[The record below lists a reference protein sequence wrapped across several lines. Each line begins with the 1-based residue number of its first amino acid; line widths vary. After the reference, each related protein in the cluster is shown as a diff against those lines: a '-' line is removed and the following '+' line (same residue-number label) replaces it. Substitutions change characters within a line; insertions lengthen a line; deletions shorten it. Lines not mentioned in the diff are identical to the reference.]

1 MQEIN
6 AKYNL
11 KSLLENYRVVIP
23 LIQRDYAQ
31 GRKDKRTT
39 EVLKKLLQDINTAL
53 LDTNVG
59 PLDLNFIYGKST
71 HGKFIPLDGQ
81 QRLTTLFLVYLFA
94 YRDNDECDFLGNFS
108 YKTRNSSTK
117 FFESLVENRRII
129 FTKTKSPSEIIKDEP
144 WFADSWQL
152 DPTVQGALKTLD
164 DISDSFD
171 YEFDYVSVLS
181 DANNQKLVFNF
192 LDIDKLGSED
202 ELYIKLN
209 SRGRPLTDFEN
220 FKARFIDRIK
230 KIDGRLEREFT
241 QNIDT
246 KWTDVIWNIDKN
258 AFDTNFLNLFEI
270 GLINNL
276 DSLDYSK
283 RDNWTL
289 EIDFETVEISH
300 VKIIIS
306 VLDFLSENKM
316 PEVSSILERSIVNK
330 TLKDRIYFHV
340 ISTFLEH
347 HGDTLDT
354 SYKNWYRIFKNLIDN
369 SVIESQDPYE
379 RAIKGINEQIE
390 HTSDLLEY
398 LAEGN
403 RINGFSID
411 QVDEEIEKAK
421 LITADDSY
429 REIIEVAEKHRYF
442 DGQIRSCFY
451 FEANDL
457 PSRKIDVISFY
468 WNKISKM
475 FSETK
480 PEEGLLMRVALLA
493 LGDYTMTTANNYKT
507 LYRDNSNESSGF
519 APSLK
524 SLFSSRNEY
533 VKRLLDE
540 VDITKPL
547 DGEYRRIIQDNISHL
562 TPQEWRYAF
571 ISYYETMFSKMD
583 SSQYRM
589 KSPFWLNRSEE
600 MLLIP
605 NKSSSARNYDIHL
618 IALEEKLKELGIQ
631 SCYER
636 EKGIESTNR
645 ILYVNE
651 VYEVRFRGNHFSL
664 NLIGGEEA
672 EEEHFD
678 PRLSFLDIAE
688 LLKNKIHY

>member
-6 AKYNL
+6 KKYNL
-11 KSLLENYRVVIP
+11 KSLLNEYKVVIP

-39 EVLKKLLQDINTAL
+39 EVRKKLLQDINTAL
-53 LDTNVG
+53 IDTNVR
-59 PLDLNFIYGKST
+59 PLDLNFIYGKSSN
-71 HGKFIPLDGQ
+71 GKFIPLDGQ

-108 YKTRNSSTK
+108 YETRNSSTQ
-117 FFESLVENRRII
+117 FFKSLFENRKI
-129 FTKTKSPSEIIKDEP
+129 FFTETKSPSEIITDEP

-181 DANNQKLVFNF
+181 DSNNQKLVFNF

-230 KIDGRLEREFT
+230 KLDGHLEREFS

-270 GLINNL
+270 ALINNL

-398 LAEGN
+398 LAEEN
-403 RINGFSID
+403 RINGFSIE

-421 LITADDSY
+421 LITSDDSY
-429 REIIEVAEKHRYF
+429 REVIEGAEKHRYF

-457 PSRKIDVISFY
+457 PSKKIDIISSY
-468 WNKISKM
+468 WNKISEM
-475 FSETK
+475 FTETK
-480 PEEGLLMRVALLA
+480 PKEGLLMRTALLS
-493 LGDYTMTTANNYKT
+493 LGDYTVYIGNYKT
-507 LYRDNSNESSGF
+507 LCLDNPNETG
-519 APSLK
+519 SLK
-524 SLFSSRNEY
+524 SLFSSQNEY
-533 VKRLLDE
+533 VKKLLDKI
-540 VDITKPL
+540 DITKPL
-547 DGEYRRIIQDNISHL
+547 DDEYRRIIQENLKNIDKKS
-562 TPQEWRYAF
+562 WRYAF
-571 ISYYETMFSKMD
+571 ITYYETMFNKMFP
-583 SSQYRM
+583 SEF
-589 KSPFWLNRSEE
+589 KLIAPKIKEEE

-605 NKSSSARNYDIHL
+605 NKASSGKNVDIHL
-618 IALEEKLKELGIQ
+618 LALKEKLRELGISSDYYSDQ
-631 SCYER
+631 
-636 EKGIESTNR
+636 GVDGVR
-645 ILYVNE
+645 ILDVN
-651 VYEVRFRGNHFSL
+651 
-664 NLIGGEEA
+664 GGDFIIE
-672 EEEHFD
+672 FD
-678 PRLSFLDIAE
+678 GCYDMINQSSGTYYFKKSDESNYYPYSGYFVEFAQY
-688 LLKNKIHY
+688 LKNEIDK

>member
-6 AKYNL
+6 EKYNL
-11 KSLLENYRVVIP
+11 KSLLNEYKVVIP

-39 EVLKKLLQDINTAL
+39 EVRKKLLQDINAAL

-59 PLDLNFIYGKST
+59 PLDLNFIYGKSIN
-71 HGKFIPLDGQ
+71 GKFIPLDGQ

-94 YRDNDECDFLGNFS
+94 YRDHDECNFLSNFS
-108 YKTRNSSTK
+108 YETRNSSK
-117 FFESLVENRRII
+117 QFFKSLFENRKSF
-129 FTKTKSPSEIIKDEP
+129 FTETKGPSEIITDQP

-181 DANNQKLVFNF
+181 DSSNQKLVFNF

-230 KIDGRLEREFT
+230 KLDSHLEREFT
-241 QNIDT
+241 QKIDT

-270 GLINNL
+270 ALINNL

-300 VKIIIS
+300 IKIIVS
-306 VLDFLSENKM
+306 VLDFLTQNKVS
-316 PEVSSILERSIVNK
+316 EVSSILERSIVNK
-330 TLKDRIYFHV
+330 NLKDRVYFHV

-347 HGDTLDT
+347 HGDTIDT
-354 SYKNWYRIFKNLIDN
+354 SYKNWYRIFRNLINN
-369 SVIESQDPYE
+369 SVIDSQESYE

-390 HTSDLLEY
+390 YTSDLLEY

-451 FEANDL
+451 FDANDL
-457 PSRKIDVISFY
+457 PSRKIDIISIY
-468 WNKISKM
+468 WNKIAKM
-475 FSETK
+475 FTETK
-480 PEEGLLMRVALLA
+480 PEEGLLMRAALLA

-507 LYRDNSNESSGF
+507 LYRDNSNESSGS

-571 ISYYETMFSKMD
+571 IAYYETMFSKMAP
-583 SSQYRM
+583 SQYRM

-618 IALEEKLKELGIQ
+618 IALEEKLKELGIK
-631 SCYER
+631 SDYR
-636 EKGIESTNR
+636 SEKSIGTTDR

-678 PRLSFLDIAE
+678 STLSFLDIAE
-688 LLKNKIHY
+688 YLNNKLH

>member
-6 AKYNL
+6 EKYNL
-11 KSLLENYRVVIP
+11 KSLLNEYKVVIP

-39 EVLKKLLQDINTAL
+39 EVRKKLLQDINTAL
-53 LDTNVG
+53 IDTNVR
-59 PLDLNFIYGKST
+59 PLDLNFIYGKSSN
-71 HGKFIPLDGQ
+71 GKFIPLDGQ

-108 YKTRNSSTK
+108 YETRNSSTQ
-117 FFESLVENRRII
+117 FFKSLFENRKTI
-129 FTKTKSPSEIIKDEP
+129 FTETKTPSEIITDEP

-171 YEFDYVSVLS
+171 YGLDYVSVLS
-181 DANNQKLVFNF
+181 DSSNQKLVFNF

-230 KIDGRLEREFT
+230 KLDSHLEREFS

-270 GLINNL
+270 ALINNL

-289 EIDFETVEISH
+289 EIDFETIEISH
-300 VKIIIS
+300 IKIIVS
-306 VLDFLSENKM
+306 VLDFLSENKV

-340 ISTFLEH
+340 ISTFLEY

-354 SYKNWYRIFKNLIDN
+354 SYKNWYRIFKNLINN

-398 LAEGN
+398 LAEEN
-403 RINGFSID
+403 RINGFSIE

-421 LITADDSY
+421 LITSDDSY
-429 REIIEVAEKHRYF
+429 REVIEGAEKHRYF

-457 PSRKIDVISFY
+457 PSKKIDIISSY
-468 WNKISKM
+468 WNKISEM
-475 FSETK
+475 FTETK
-480 PEEGLLMRVALLA
+480 PKEGLLMRTALLS
-493 LGDYTMTTANNYKT
+493 LGDYTVYIGKYKT
-507 LYRDNSNESSGF
+507 LCLDNPNETG
-519 APSLK
+519 SLK
-524 SLFSSRNEY
+524 SLFSSQNEY
-533 VKRLLDE
+533 VKKLLDKI
-540 VDITKPL
+540 DITKPL
-547 DGEYRRIIQDNISHL
+547 DDEYRRIIQENLKNTDKKS
-562 TPQEWRYAF
+562 WRYAF
-571 ISYYETMFSKMD
+571 ITYYETMFNKM
-583 SSQYRM
+583 SPSQF
-589 KSPFWLNRSEE
+589 KLIAPKIKEEE

-605 NKSSSARNYDIHL
+605 NKASSGKNVDIHL
-618 IALEEKLKELGIQ
+618 LALKEKLRELGILSDYYSNQ
-631 SCYER
+631 
-636 EKGIESTNR
+636 GVDGVR
-645 ILYVNE
+645 ILDVN
-651 VYEVRFRGNHFSL
+651 RGDF
-664 NLIGGEEA
+664 IIE
-672 EEEHFD
+672 FD
-678 PRLSFLDIAE
+678 GFYDVINQSSGKYYFKKSDESNYHTYSGYFVEFAQY
-688 LLKNKIHY
+688 LKNEIDK

>member
-39 EVLKKLLQDINTAL
+39 EVRKKLLQDINTAL

-59 PLDLNFIYGKST
+59 PLDLNFIYGKSIN
-71 HGKFIPLDGQ
+71 GKFIPLDGQ

-108 YKTRNSSTK
+108 YETRNSSTQ
-117 FFESLVENRRII
+117 FFKSLFENRKI
-129 FTKTKSPSEIIKDEP
+129 FFTETKSPSEIITDEP

-181 DANNQKLVFNF
+181 DSNNQKLVFNF

-230 KIDGRLEREFT
+230 KLDGHLEREFS

-270 GLINNL
+270 ALINNL

-398 LAEGN
+398 LAEEN
-403 RINGFSID
+403 RINGFSIE

-421 LITADDSY
+421 LITSDDSY
-429 REIIEVAEKHRYF
+429 REVIEGAEKHRYF

-457 PSRKIDVISFY
+457 PSKKIDIISSY
-468 WNKISKM
+468 WNKISEM
-475 FSETK
+475 FTETK
-480 PEEGLLMRVALLA
+480 PKEGLLMRTALLS
-493 LGDYTMTTANNYKT
+493 LGDYTVYIGNYKT
-507 LYRDNSNESSGF
+507 LCLDNPNETG
-519 APSLK
+519 SLK
-524 SLFSSRNEY
+524 SLFSSQNEY
-533 VKRLLDE
+533 VKKLLDKI
-540 VDITKPL
+540 DITKPL
-547 DGEYRRIIQDNISHL
+547 DDEYRRIIQENLKNIDKKS
-562 TPQEWRYAF
+562 WRYAF
-571 ISYYETMFSKMD
+571 ITYYETMFNKM
-583 SSQYRM
+583 
-589 KSPFWLNRSEE
+589 SPSEFKLIAPKIKEEE

-605 NKSSSARNYDIHL
+605 NKASSGKNVDIHL
-618 IALEEKLKELGIQ
+618 LALKEKLRELGISSDYYSDQ
-631 SCYER
+631 
-636 EKGIESTNR
+636 GVDGVR
-645 ILYVNE
+645 ILDVN
-651 VYEVRFRGNHFSL
+651 
-664 NLIGGEEA
+664 GGDFIIE
-672 EEEHFD
+672 FD
-678 PRLSFLDIAE
+678 GCYDMINQSSGTYYFKKSDESNYYPYSGYFVEFAQY
-688 LLKNKIHY
+688 LKNEIDK

>member
-39 EVLKKLLQDINTAL
+39 EVRKKLLQDINTAL
-53 LDTNVG
+53 IDTNVR
-59 PLDLNFIYGKST
+59 PLDLNFIYGKSSN
-71 HGKFIPLDGQ
+71 GKFIPLDGQ

-108 YKTRNSSTK
+108 YETRNSSTQ
-117 FFESLVENRRII
+117 FFKSLFENRKI
-129 FTKTKSPSEIIKDEP
+129 FFTETKSPSEIITDEP

-181 DANNQKLVFNF
+181 DSNNQKLVFNF

-230 KIDGRLEREFT
+230 KLDGHLEREFS

-270 GLINNL
+270 ALINNL

-398 LAEGN
+398 LAEEN
-403 RINGFSID
+403 RINGFSIE

-421 LITADDSY
+421 LITSDDSY
-429 REIIEVAEKHRYF
+429 REVIEGAEKHRYF

-457 PSRKIDVISFY
+457 PSKKIDIISSY
-468 WNKISKM
+468 WNKISEM
-475 FSETK
+475 FTETK
-480 PEEGLLMRVALLA
+480 PKEGLLMRTALLS
-493 LGDYTMTTANNYKT
+493 LGDYTVYIGNYKT
-507 LYRDNSNESSGF
+507 LCLDNPNETG
-519 APSLK
+519 SLK
-524 SLFSSRNEY
+524 SLFSSQNEY
-533 VKRLLDE
+533 VKKLLDKI
-540 VDITKPL
+540 DITKPL
-547 DGEYRRIIQDNISHL
+547 DDEYRRIIQENLKNIDKKS
-562 TPQEWRYAF
+562 WRYAF
-571 ISYYETMFSKMD
+571 ITYYETMFNKM
-583 SSQYRM
+583 
-589 KSPFWLNRSEE
+589 SPSEFKLIAPKIKEEE

-605 NKSSSARNYDIHL
+605 NKASSGKNVDIHL
-618 IALEEKLKELGIQ
+618 LALKEKLRELGISSDYYSDQ
-631 SCYER
+631 
-636 EKGIESTNR
+636 GVDGVR
-645 ILYVNE
+645 ILDVN
-651 VYEVRFRGNHFSL
+651 
-664 NLIGGEEA
+664 GGDFIIE
-672 EEEHFD
+672 FD
-678 PRLSFLDIAE
+678 GCYDMINQSSGTYYFKKSDESNYYPYSGYFVEFAQY
-688 LLKNKIHY
+688 LKNEIDK

>member
-6 AKYNL
+6 VKYNL
-11 KSLLENYRVVIP
+11 KSLLENYLVVIP

-39 EVLKKLLQDINTAL
+39 EVRKKLLQDINSAL

-71 HGKFIPLDGQ
+71 NGKFIPLDGQ

-94 YRDNDECDFLGNFS
+94 YRNNDECDFLGNFS
-108 YKTRNSSTK
+108 YKTRDSSKK
-117 FFESLVENRRII
+117 FFKSLFENRKSF
-129 FTKTKSPSEIIKDEP
+129 FTETESPSEIITDQP

-164 DISDSFD
+164 DISASFD
-171 YEFDYVSVLS
+171 YGFDYVSILS
-181 DANNQKLVFNF
+181 DSNNQKLVFNF

-220 FKARFIDRIK
+220 FKARLIDRIK
-230 KIDGRLEREFT
+230 KIDSHLEREFS

-270 GLINNL
+270 VLINNL

-289 EIDFETVEISH
+289 EIDFETIEISH
-300 VKIIIS
+300 IEIIVS
-306 VLDFLSENKM
+306 VLDFLSKNKM
-316 PEVSSILERSIVNK
+316 TDASSILECSIVNK
-330 TLKDRIYFHV
+330 TLKDRVYFHV
-340 ISTFLEH
+340 ISTFIEH
-347 HGDTLDT
+347 QGDTLDT
-354 SYKNWYRIFKNLIDN
+354 SYKNWYRIFRNLINN
-369 SVIESQDPYE
+369 SVIDSQDSYE

-398 LAEGN
+398 IAEGN

-429 REIIEVAEKHRYF
+429 REIIEVAENHRYF

-457 PSRKIDVISFY
+457 PSRKIDVISIY

-475 FSETK
+475 FTETK
-480 PEEGLLMRVALLA
+480 PEEGLLMRAALLA

-645 ILYVNE
+645 ILYINE
-651 VYEVRFRGNHFSL
+651 VYEVRFRGNHFSI
-664 NLIGGEEA
+664 NKIGGEEE

-678 PRLSFLDIAE
+678 PTLSFLDIAE
-688 LLKNKIHY
+688 YLNNKLH

>member
-6 AKYNL
+6 EKYNL
-11 KSLLENYRVVIP
+11 ISLLKEYKVVIP

-39 EVLKKLLQDINTAL
+39 EVRKKLLQDINAAL
-53 LDTNVG
+53 IDTNVR
-59 PLDLNFIYGKST
+59 PLDLNFIYGKSSN
-71 HGKFIPLDGQ
+71 GKFIPLDGQ

-108 YKTRNSSTK
+108 YETRNSSTQ
-117 FFESLVENRRII
+117 FFKSLFENRKI
-129 FTKTKSPSEIIKDEP
+129 FFTETKSPSEIITDEP

-181 DANNQKLVFNF
+181 DSNNQKLVFNF

-230 KIDGRLEREFT
+230 KLDGHLEREFSH
-241 QNIDT
+241 NIDT

-398 LAEGN
+398 LAEEN
-403 RINGFSID
+403 RINGFSIE

-421 LITADDSY
+421 LITSDDSY
-429 REIIEVAEKHRYF
+429 REVIEGAEKHRYF

-457 PSRKIDVISFY
+457 PSKKIDIISSY
-468 WNKISKM
+468 WNKISEM
-475 FSETK
+475 FTETK
-480 PEEGLLMRVALLA
+480 PKEGLLMRTALLS
-493 LGDYTMTTANNYKT
+493 LGDYTVYIGNYKT
-507 LYRDNSNESSGF
+507 LCLDNPNETG
-519 APSLK
+519 SLK
-524 SLFSSRNEY
+524 SLFSSQNEY
-533 VKRLLDE
+533 VKKLLDKI
-540 VDITKPL
+540 DITKPL
-547 DGEYRRIIQDNISHL
+547 DDEYRRIIQENLKNIDQKS
-562 TPQEWRYAF
+562 WRYAF
-571 ISYYETMFSKMD
+571 ITYYETMFNKMTP
-583 SSQYRM
+583 SQYRM

-631 SCYER
+631 SCYES

-645 ILYVNE
+645 ILYINE

-678 PRLSFLDIAE
+678 STLSFLDIAE
-688 LLKNKIHY
+688 YLNNKLH

>member
-6 AKYNL
+6 EKYNL
-11 KSLLENYRVVIP
+11 KSLLNEYKVVIP

-39 EVLKKLLQDINTAL
+39 EVRKKLLQDINAAL

-59 PLDLNFIYGKST
+59 PLDLNFIYGKSIN
-71 HGKFIPLDGQ
+71 GKFIPLDGQ

-94 YRDNDECDFLGNFS
+94 YRDHDECNFLSNFS
-108 YKTRNSSTK
+108 YETRNSSK
-117 FFESLVENRRII
+117 QFFKSLFENRKSF
-129 FTKTKSPSEIIKDEP
+129 FTETKGPSEIITDQP

-181 DANNQKLVFNF
+181 DSSNQKLVFNF

-230 KIDGRLEREFT
+230 KLDSHLEREFT
-241 QNIDT
+241 QKIDT

-270 GLINNL
+270 ALINNL

-300 VKIIIS
+300 IKIIVS
-306 VLDFLSENKM
+306 VLDFLTQNKVS
-316 PEVSSILERSIVNK
+316 EVSSILERSIVNK
-330 TLKDRIYFHV
+330 NLKDRVYFHV

-347 HGDTLDT
+347 HGDTIDT
-354 SYKNWYRIFKNLIDN
+354 SYKNWYRIFRNLINN
-369 SVIESQDPYE
+369 SVIDSQESYE

-390 HTSDLLEY
+390 YTSDLLEY

-451 FEANDL
+451 FDANDL
-457 PSRKIDVISFY
+457 PSRKIDIISIY
-468 WNKISKM
+468 WNKIAKM
-475 FSETK
+475 FTETK
-480 PEEGLLMRVALLA
+480 PEEGLLMRAALLA

-507 LYRDNSNESSGF
+507 LYRDNSNESSGS

-571 ISYYETMFSKMD
+571 IAYYETMFSKMTP
-583 SSQYRM
+583 SQYRM

-618 IALEEKLKELGIQ
+618 IALEEKLKELGIK
-631 SCYER
+631 SDYR
-636 EKGIESTNR
+636 SEKSIGTTDR

-678 PRLSFLDIAE
+678 STLSFLDIAE
-688 LLKNKIHY
+688 YLNNKLH

>member
-6 AKYNL
+6 VKYNL
-11 KSLLENYRVVIP
+11 KSLLENYLVVIP

-39 EVLKKLLQDINTAL
+39 EVRKKLLQDINSAL

-71 HGKFIPLDGQ
+71 NGKFIPLDGQ

-94 YRDNDECDFLGNFS
+94 YRNNDECDFLGNFS
-108 YKTRNSSTK
+108 YKTRDSSKK
-117 FFESLVENRRII
+117 FFKSLFENRKSF
-129 FTKTKSPSEIIKDEP
+129 FTETESPSEIITDQP

-164 DISDSFD
+164 DISASFD
-171 YEFDYVSVLS
+171 YGFDYVSILS
-181 DANNQKLVFNF
+181 DSNNQKLVFNF

-220 FKARFIDRIK
+220 FKARLIDRIK
-230 KIDGRLEREFT
+230 KIDSHLEREFS

-270 GLINNL
+270 VLINNL

-289 EIDFETVEISH
+289 EIDFETIEISH
-300 VKIIIS
+300 IEIIVS
-306 VLDFLSENKM
+306 VLDFLSKNKM
-316 PEVSSILERSIVNK
+316 TDASSILEYSIVNK
-330 TLKDRIYFHV
+330 TLKDRVYFHV
-340 ISTFLEH
+340 ISTFIEH
-347 HGDTLDT
+347 QGDTLDT
-354 SYKNWYRIFKNLIDN
+354 SYKNWYRIFRNLINN
-369 SVIESQDPYE
+369 SVIDSQDSYE

-398 LAEGN
+398 IAEGN

-429 REIIEVAEKHRYF
+429 REIIEVAENHRYF

-457 PSRKIDVISFY
+457 PSRKIDVISIY

-475 FSETK
+475 FTETK
-480 PEEGLLMRVALLA
+480 PEEGLLMRAALLA

-645 ILYVNE
+645 ILYINE
-651 VYEVRFRGNHFSL
+651 VYEVRFRGNHFSI
-664 NLIGGEEA
+664 NKIGGEEE

-678 PRLSFLDIAE
+678 PTLSFLDIAE
-688 LLKNKIHY
+688 YLNNKLH

>member
-1 MQEIN
+1 
-6 AKYNL
+6 
-11 KSLLENYRVVIP
+11 
-23 LIQRDYAQ
+23 
-31 GRKDKRTT
+31 
-39 EVLKKLLQDINTAL
+39 
-53 LDTNVG
+53 
-59 PLDLNFIYGKST
+59 
-71 HGKFIPLDGQ
+71 IPLDGQ

-108 YKTRNSSTK
+108 YETRKSSTK
-117 FFESLVENRRII
+117 FFESLVENRRIF
-129 FTKTKSPSEIIKDEP
+129 FTKTKSPSEIITDEP

-171 YEFDYVSVLS
+171 YGFDYVSVLS
-181 DANNQKLVFNF
+181 DSSNQKLVFNF

-230 KIDGRLEREFT
+230 KIDSHLEREFSH
-241 QNIDT
+241 NIDT

-270 GLINNL
+270 VLINNL

-289 EIDFETVEISH
+289 EIDFETIEISH
-300 VKIIIS
+300 IEIIVS
-306 VLDFLSENKM
+306 VLDFLSKNKM
-316 PEVSSILERSIVNK
+316 TDASSILECSIVNK
-330 TLKDRIYFHV
+330 TLKDRVYFHV
-340 ISTFLEH
+340 ISTFIEH
-347 HGDTLDT
+347 QGDTLDT
-354 SYKNWYRIFKNLIDN
+354 SYKNWYRIFRNLINN
-369 SVIESQDPYE
+369 SVIDSQDSYE

-429 REIIEVAEKHRYF
+429 REIIEVAENHPYF

-451 FEANDL
+451 FEADDL
-457 PSRKIDVISFY
+457 PSRKIDVISIY

-475 FSETK
+475 FTETK
-480 PEEGLLMRVALLA
+480 PEEGQLMRAALLA

-507 LYRDNSNESSGF
+507 LYQDNSNESSGS

-533 VKRLLDE
+533 VKKLLDE
-540 VDITKPL
+540 LDMNKPL
-547 DGEYRRIIQDNISHL
+547 DVEYRRIIQENISNII
-562 TPQEWRYAF
+562 Y
-571 ISYYETMFSKMD
+571 
-583 SSQYRM
+583 
-589 KSPFWLNRSEE
+589 N
-600 MLLIP
+600 
-605 NKSSSARNYDIHL
+605 
-618 IALEEKLKELGIQ
+618 
-631 SCYER
+631 
-636 EKGIESTNR
+636 
-645 ILYVNE
+645 
-651 VYEVRFRGNHFSL
+651 
-664 NLIGGEEA
+664 
-672 EEEHFD
+672 
-678 PRLSFLDIAE
+678 
-688 LLKNKIHY
+688 

>member
-6 AKYNL
+6 EKYNL
-11 KSLLENYRVVIP
+11 KSLLNEYKVVIP

-39 EVLKKLLQDINTAL
+39 EVRKKLLQDINAAL

-59 PLDLNFIYGKST
+59 PLDLNFIYGKSIN
-71 HGKFIPLDGQ
+71 GKFIPLDGQ

-94 YRDNDECDFLGNFS
+94 YRDHDECNFLSNFS
-108 YKTRNSSTK
+108 YETRNSSK
-117 FFESLVENRRII
+117 QFFKSLFENRKSF
-129 FTKTKSPSEIIKDEP
+129 FTETKGPSEIITDQP

-181 DANNQKLVFNF
+181 DSSNQKLVFNF

-230 KIDGRLEREFT
+230 KLDSHLEREFT
-241 QNIDT
+241 QKIDT

-270 GLINNL
+270 ALINNL

-300 VKIIIS
+300 IKIIVS
-306 VLDFLSENKM
+306 VLDFLTQNKVS
-316 PEVSSILERSIVNK
+316 EVSSILERSIVNK
-330 TLKDRIYFHV
+330 NLKDRVYFHV

-347 HGDTLDT
+347 HGDTIDT
-354 SYKNWYRIFKNLIDN
+354 SYKNWYRIFRNLINN
-369 SVIESQDPYE
+369 SVIDSQESYE

-390 HTSDLLEY
+390 YTSDLLEY

-429 REIIEVAEKHRYF
+429 REIIEGAEKHRYF

-451 FEANDL
+451 FDANDL
-457 PSRKIDVISFY
+457 PSRKIDIISIY
-468 WNKISKM
+468 WNKIAKM
-475 FSETK
+475 FTETK
-480 PEEGLLMRVALLA
+480 PEEGLLMRAALLA

-507 LYRDNSNESSGF
+507 LYRDNSNESSGS

-571 ISYYETMFSKMD
+571 IAYYETMFSKMTP
-583 SSQYRM
+583 SQYRM

-618 IALEEKLKELGIQ
+618 IALEEKLKELGIK
-631 SCYER
+631 SDYR
-636 EKGIESTNR
+636 SEKSIGTTDR

-678 PRLSFLDIAE
+678 STLSFLDIAE
-688 LLKNKIHY
+688 YLNNKLH

>member
-39 EVLKKLLQDINTAL
+39 EVRKNLLQDINTAL
-53 LDTNVG
+53 IDTNVG

-71 HGKFIPLDGQ
+71 NGKFIPLDGQ

-230 KIDGRLEREFT
+230 KIDGRLEREFS

-270 GLINNL
+270 VLINNL

-300 VKIIIS
+300 IKIIVSI
-306 VLDFLSENKM
+306 LDFLSENKM
-316 PEVSSILERSIVNK
+316 PEVTSILERSIVK
-330 TLKDRIYFHV
+330 KYLKDRVYFHV
-340 ISTFLEH
+340 ISTFIEH

-354 SYKNWYRIFKNLIDN
+354 SYKNWYRIFRNLINN
-369 SVIESQDPYE
+369 SVIDSQDSYE

-429 REIIEVAEKHRYF
+429 REIIEVAENHRYF

-451 FEANDL
+451 FKENDL
-457 PSRKIDVISFY
+457 PSRRIDIISTY
-468 WNKISKM
+468 WNKIAKM

-480 PEEGLLMRVALLA
+480 PKEGLLMRAALLA
-493 LGDYTMTTANNYKT
+493 LGDYTMTIHNNYKT
-507 LYRDNSNESSGF
+507 LCQDSPNGNSGS

-533 VKRLLDE
+533 VKKLLDE
-540 VDITKPL
+540 LDITKPL
-547 DGEYRRIIQDNISHL
+547 EVEYRRIIQDNISHL
-562 TPQEWRYAF
+562 PPQEWRYAF
-571 ISYYETMFSKMD
+571 ISYYETMFSKME

-589 KSPFWLNRSEE
+589 KSPFWLNRAEE

-605 NKSSSARNYDIHL
+605 NKSSSARNFDIHL

-631 SCYER
+631 SYYES

-645 ILYVNE
+645 ILYVND
-651 VYEVRFRGNHFSL
+651 VYELRFRGNHFSL
-664 NLIGGEEA
+664 NLIGGEET

-678 PRLSFLDIAE
+678 PTLSFLDIAE
-688 LLKNKIHY
+688 SLNNKLH

>member
-6 AKYNL
+6 VKYNL
-11 KSLLENYRVVIP
+11 KSLLENYLVVIP

-39 EVLKKLLQDINTAL
+39 EVRKKLLQDINSAL

-71 HGKFIPLDGQ
+71 NGKFIPLDGQ

-94 YRDNDECDFLGNFS
+94 YRNNDECDFLGNFS
-108 YKTRNSSTK
+108 YKTRDSSKK
-117 FFESLVENRRII
+117 FFKSLFENRKSF
-129 FTKTKSPSEIIKDEP
+129 FTETESPSEIITDQP

-164 DISDSFD
+164 DISASFD
-171 YEFDYVSVLS
+171 YGFDYVSILS
-181 DANNQKLVFNF
+181 DSNNQKLVFNF

-220 FKARFIDRIK
+220 FKARLIDRIK
-230 KIDGRLEREFT
+230 KIDSHLEREFS

-270 GLINNL
+270 VLINNL

-300 VKIIIS
+300 IKIIVS
-306 VLDFLSENKM
+306 VLDFLTQNKVS
-316 PEVSSILERSIVNK
+316 EVSSILERSIVNK
-330 TLKDRIYFHV
+330 NLKDRVYFHV

-347 HGDTLDT
+347 HGDTIDT
-354 SYKNWYRIFKNLIDN
+354 SYKNWYRIFRNLINN
-369 SVIESQDPYE
+369 SVIDSQESYE

-390 HTSDLLEY
+390 YTSDLLEY

-451 FEANDL
+451 FDANDL
-457 PSRKIDVISFY
+457 PSRKIDIISIY
-468 WNKISKM
+468 WNKIAKM
-475 FSETK
+475 FTETK
-480 PEEGLLMRVALLA
+480 PEEGLLMRAALLA

-507 LYRDNSNESSGF
+507 LYRDNSNESSGS

-571 ISYYETMFSKMD
+571 IAYYETMFSKMTP
-583 SSQYRM
+583 SQYRM

-618 IALEEKLKELGIQ
+618 IALEEKLKELGIK
-631 SCYER
+631 SDYR
-636 EKGIESTNR
+636 SEKSIGTTDR

-678 PRLSFLDIAE
+678 STLSFLDIAE
-688 LLKNKIHY
+688 YLNNKLH

>member
-39 EVLKKLLQDINTAL
+39 EVRKKLLQDINTAL
-53 LDTNVG
+53 IDTNVG

-71 HGKFIPLDGQ
+71 NGKFIPLDGQ

-108 YKTRNSSTK
+108 YETRKSSTK
-117 FFESLVENRRII
+117 FFESLVENRRIF

-152 DPTVQGALKTLD
+152 DPTIQGALESLD

-230 KIDGRLEREFT
+230 KIDSHLEREFS

-246 KWTDVIWNIDKN
+246 KWTDVIWNIDKYT
-258 AFDTNFLNLFEI
+258 FDINVINLFEI
-270 GLINNL
+270 MIMNNL

-300 VKIIIS
+300 IKIIVS

-316 PEVSSILERSIVNK
+316 PEVASILERSIVK
-330 TLKDRIYFHV
+330 KYLKDRVYFHV
-340 ISTFLEH
+340 ISTFIEH

-354 SYKNWYRIFKNLIDN
+354 SYKNWYRIFRNLINN
-369 SVIESQDPYE
+369 SVIDSQESYE

-451 FEANDL
+451 FEANDF
-457 PSRKIDVISFY
+457 PSRKIDIISIY

-475 FSETK
+475 FTEIEPK
-480 PEEGLLMRVALLA
+480 EGLLMRAALLS
-493 LGDYTMTTANNYKT
+493 LGDYTISIVNYYKT
-507 LYRDNSNESSGF
+507 LCQDNPNEYS
-519 APSLK
+519 SLK

-533 VKRLLDE
+533 VKKLLDE
-540 VDITKPL
+540 LDMTKPL
-547 DGEYRRIIQDNISHL
+547 DVEYRRIIQENISNIAS
-562 TPQEWRYAF
+562 QEWRYAF
-571 ISYYETMFSKMD
+571 IAYYETMFSKMTP
-583 SSQYRM
+583 SQYRM

-631 SCYER
+631 SYYQS
-636 EKGIESTNR
+636 EKGIEITNR

-651 VYEVRFRGNHFSL
+651 VYEVRFRGNHFSI
-664 NLIGGEEA
+664 NKIGGEEA

-678 PRLSFLDIAE
+678 PTLSFLDIAE
-688 LLKNKIHY
+688 YLNNKLH

>member
-39 EVLKKLLQDINTAL
+39 EVRKKLLQDINTAL
-53 LDTNVG
+53 IDTNVR

-71 HGKFIPLDGQ
+71 NGKFIPLDGQ

-108 YKTRNSSTK
+108 YETRKSSTQ
-117 FFESLVENRRII
+117 FFESLVENRRIF
-129 FTKTKSPSEIIKDEP
+129 FTKAKSPSEIIKDEP

-171 YEFDYVSVLS
+171 YGFDYVSVLS
-181 DANNQKLVFNF
+181 DSSNQKLVFNF

-220 FKARFIDRIK
+220 FKARLIDRIK
-230 KIDGRLEREFT
+230 KIDSHLEREFS

-270 GLINNL
+270 ALINNL

-300 VKIIIS
+300 IKIIIS

-398 LAEGN
+398 LAEEN
-403 RINGFSID
+403 RINGFSIE

-421 LITADDSY
+421 LITSDDSY
-429 REIIEVAEKHRYF
+429 REVIEGAEKHRYF

-457 PSRKIDVISFY
+457 PSKKIDIISSY
-468 WNKISKM
+468 WNKISEM
-475 FSETK
+475 FTETK
-480 PEEGLLMRVALLA
+480 PKEGLLMRTALLS

-507 LYRDNSNESSGF
+507 LYRDNSNESSGY

-631 SCYER
+631 SYYQS

-678 PRLSFLDIAE
+678 PTLSFLDIAE
-688 LLKNKIHY
+688 YLNNKLH

>member
-6 AKYNL
+6 KKYNL
-11 KSLLENYRVVIP
+11 KSLLNEYKVVIP

-39 EVLKKLLQDINTAL
+39 EVRKKLLQDINTAL
-53 LDTNVG
+53 IDTNVR
-59 PLDLNFIYGKST
+59 PLDLNFIYGKSSN
-71 HGKFIPLDGQ
+71 GKFIPLDGQ

-108 YKTRNSSTK
+108 YETRNSSTQ
-117 FFESLVENRRII
+117 FFKSLFENRKI
-129 FTKTKSPSEIIKDEP
+129 FFTETKSPSEIITDEP

-181 DANNQKLVFNF
+181 DSNNQKLVFNF

-230 KIDGRLEREFT
+230 KLDGHLEREFS

-270 GLINNL
+270 ALINNL

-398 LAEGN
+398 LAEEN
-403 RINGFSID
+403 RINGFSIE

-421 LITADDSY
+421 LITSDDSY
-429 REIIEVAEKHRYF
+429 REVIEGAEKHRYF

-457 PSRKIDVISFY
+457 PSKKIDIISSY
-468 WNKISKM
+468 WNKISEM
-475 FSETK
+475 FTETK
-480 PEEGLLMRVALLA
+480 PKEGLLMRTALLS
-493 LGDYTMTTANNYKT
+493 LGDYTVYIGNYKT
-507 LYRDNSNESSGF
+507 LCLDNPNETG
-519 APSLK
+519 SLK
-524 SLFSSRNEY
+524 SLFSSQNEY
-533 VKRLLDE
+533 VKKLLDKI
-540 VDITKPL
+540 DITKPL
-547 DGEYRRIIQDNISHL
+547 DDEYRRIIQENLKNIDKKS
-562 TPQEWRYAF
+562 WRYAF
-571 ISYYETMFSKMD
+571 ITYYETMFNKM
-583 SSQYRM
+583 
-589 KSPFWLNRSEE
+589 SPSEFKLIAPKIKEEE

-605 NKSSSARNYDIHL
+605 NKASSGKNVDIHL
-618 IALEEKLKELGIQ
+618 LALKEKLRELGISSDYYSDQ
-631 SCYER
+631 
-636 EKGIESTNR
+636 G
-645 ILYVNE
+645 VDG
-651 VYEVRFRGNHFSL
+651 VRFLDVN
-664 NLIGGEEA
+664 GGDFIIE
-672 EEEHFD
+672 FD
-678 PRLSFLDIAE
+678 GCYDMINQSSGTYYFKKSDESNYYPYSGYFVEFAQY
-688 LLKNKIHY
+688 LKNEIDK

>member
-6 AKYNL
+6 EKYNL
-11 KSLLENYRVVIP
+11 ISLLKEYKVVIP

-39 EVLKKLLQDINTAL
+39 EVRKKLLQDINAAL
-53 LDTNVG
+53 IDTNVR
-59 PLDLNFIYGKST
+59 PLDLNFIYGKSSN
-71 HGKFIPLDGQ
+71 GKFIPLDGQ

-108 YKTRNSSTK
+108 YETRNSSTQ
-117 FFESLVENRRII
+117 FFKSLFENRKI
-129 FTKTKSPSEIIKDEP
+129 FFTETKSPSEIITDEP

-181 DANNQKLVFNF
+181 DSNNQKLVFNF

-230 KIDGRLEREFT
+230 KLDGHLEREFSH
-241 QNIDT
+241 NIDT

-398 LAEGN
+398 LAEEN
-403 RINGFSID
+403 RINGFSIE

-421 LITADDSY
+421 LITSDDSY
-429 REIIEVAEKHRYF
+429 REVIEGAEKHRYF

-457 PSRKIDVISFY
+457 PSKKIDIISSY
-468 WNKISKM
+468 WNKISEM
-475 FSETK
+475 FTETK
-480 PEEGLLMRVALLA
+480 PKEGLLMRTALLS
-493 LGDYTMTTANNYKT
+493 LGDYTVYIGNYKT
-507 LYRDNSNESSGF
+507 LCLDNPNETG
-519 APSLK
+519 SLK
-524 SLFSSRNEY
+524 SLFSSQNEY
-533 VKRLLDE
+533 VKKLLDKI
-540 VDITKPL
+540 DITKPL
-547 DGEYRRIIQDNISHL
+547 DDEYRRIIQENLKNIDQKS
-562 TPQEWRYAF
+562 WRYAF
-571 ISYYETMFSKMD
+571 ITYYETMFNKM
-583 SSQYRM
+583 
-589 KSPFWLNRSEE
+589 SPSEFKLIAPKIKEEE

-605 NKSSSARNYDIHL
+605 NKASSGKNVDIHL
-618 IALEEKLKELGIQ
+618 LALKEKLRELGISSDYYSDQ
-631 SCYER
+631 
-636 EKGIESTNR
+636 GVDGVR
-645 ILYVNE
+645 ILDVN
-651 VYEVRFRGNHFSL
+651 RGDF
-664 NLIGGEEA
+664 IIE
-672 EEEHFD
+672 FD
-678 PRLSFLDIAE
+678 GCYDMINQSSGTYYFKKSDESNYYLYRGYFVEFAQY
-688 LLKNKIHY
+688 LKNEIDK

>member
-6 AKYNL
+6 KKYNL
-11 KSLLENYRVVIP
+11 KSLLNEYKVVIP

-39 EVLKKLLQDINTAL
+39 EVRKKLLQDINTAL
-53 LDTNVG
+53 IDTNVR
-59 PLDLNFIYGKST
+59 PLDLNFIYGKSSN
-71 HGKFIPLDGQ
+71 GKFIPLDGQ
-81 QRLTTLFLVYLFA
+81 QRLTTLLLVYLFA

-108 YKTRNSSTK
+108 YETRNSSTQ
-117 FFESLVENRRII
+117 FFKSLFENRKI
-129 FTKTKSPSEIIKDEP
+129 FFTETKSPSEIITDEP

-181 DANNQKLVFNF
+181 DSNNQKLVFNF

-230 KIDGRLEREFT
+230 KLDGHLEREFS

-270 GLINNL
+270 ALINNL

-398 LAEGN
+398 LAEEN
-403 RINGFSID
+403 RINGFSIE

-421 LITADDSY
+421 LITSDDSY
-429 REIIEVAEKHRYF
+429 REVIEGAEKHRYF

-457 PSRKIDVISFY
+457 PSKKIDIISSY
-468 WNKISKM
+468 WNKISEM
-475 FSETK
+475 FTETK
-480 PEEGLLMRVALLA
+480 PKEGLLMRTALLS
-493 LGDYTMTTANNYKT
+493 LGDYTVYIGNYKT
-507 LYRDNSNESSGF
+507 LCLDNPNETG
-519 APSLK
+519 SLK
-524 SLFSSRNEY
+524 SLFSSQNEY
-533 VKRLLDE
+533 VKKLLDKI
-540 VDITKPL
+540 DITKPL
-547 DGEYRRIIQDNISHL
+547 DDEYRRIIQENLKNIDKKS
-562 TPQEWRYAF
+562 WRYAF
-571 ISYYETMFSKMD
+571 ITYYETMFNKM
-583 SSQYRM
+583 
-589 KSPFWLNRSEE
+589 SPSEFKLIAPKIKEEE

-605 NKSSSARNYDIHL
+605 NKASSGKNVDIHL
-618 IALEEKLKELGIQ
+618 LALKEKLRELGISSDYYSDQ
-631 SCYER
+631 
-636 EKGIESTNR
+636 GVDGVR
-645 ILYVNE
+645 ILDVN
-651 VYEVRFRGNHFSL
+651 
-664 NLIGGEEA
+664 GGDFIIE
-672 EEEHFD
+672 FD
-678 PRLSFLDIAE
+678 GCYDMINQSSGTYYFKKSDESNYYPYSGYFVEFAQY
-688 LLKNKIHY
+688 LKNEIDK

>member
-39 EVLKKLLQDINTAL
+39 EVRKKLLQDINTAL
-53 LDTNVG
+53 IDTNIG

-71 HGKFIPLDGQ
+71 NGKFIPLDGQ

-94 YRDNDECDFLGNFS
+94 YRDNDDCDFLGNFS

-117 FFESLVENRRII
+117 FFKSLVENRKNF
-129 FTKTKSPSEIIKDEP
+129 FTETKSPSEIIKDES

-220 FKARFIDRIK
+220 FKARLIDRIK
-230 KIDGRLEREFT
+230 KIDSHLEREFS

-270 GLINNL
+270 VLINNL

-300 VKIIIS
+300 IKIIVS
-306 VLDFLSENKM
+306 VLDFLSQNKV
-316 PEVSSILERSIVNK
+316 PEVSSILEGSIVDK
-330 TLKDRIYFHV
+330 KLKDRVYFHV

-347 HGDTLDT
+347 HGDSLDT
-354 SYKNWYRIFKNLIDN
+354 SYKNWYRIFRNLINN
-369 SVIESQDPYE
+369 SVIDSQESYE

-411 QVDEEIEKAK
+411 QVDEEIEK
-421 LITADDSY
+421 S
-429 REIIEVAEKHRYF
+429 
-442 DGQIRSCFY
+442 
-451 FEANDL
+451 
-457 PSRKIDVISFY
+457 
-468 WNKISKM
+468 
-475 FSETK
+475 
-480 PEEGLLMRVALLA
+480 
-493 LGDYTMTTANNYKT
+493 
-507 LYRDNSNESSGF
+507 
-519 APSLK
+519 
-524 SLFSSRNEY
+524 
-533 VKRLLDE
+533 
-540 VDITKPL
+540 
-547 DGEYRRIIQDNISHL
+547 
-562 TPQEWRYAF
+562 
-571 ISYYETMFSKMD
+571 
-583 SSQYRM
+583 
-589 KSPFWLNRSEE
+589 
-600 MLLIP
+600 
-605 NKSSSARNYDIHL
+605 
-618 IALEEKLKELGIQ
+618 
-631 SCYER
+631 
-636 EKGIESTNR
+636 
-645 ILYVNE
+645 
-651 VYEVRFRGNHFSL
+651 
-664 NLIGGEEA
+664 
-672 EEEHFD
+672 
-678 PRLSFLDIAE
+678 
-688 LLKNKIHY
+688 

>member
-39 EVLKKLLQDINTAL
+39 EVRKKLLQDINTAL

-230 KIDGRLEREFT
+230 KIDGRLEREFS

-270 GLINNL
+270 VLINNL

-283 RDNWTL
+283 RDNWTF

-300 VKIIIS
+300 IKIIVS
-306 VLDFLSENKM
+306 VLDFLSQNK
-316 PEVSSILERSIVNK
+316 ESDVSSILERSIDKK
-330 TLKDRIYFHV
+330 TLKDRVYFHV
-340 ISTFLEH
+340 ISTFLEQ
-347 HGDTLDT
+347 HGATLDT
-354 SYKNWYRIFKNLIDN
+354 SYKNWYRIFRNLINN
-369 SVIESQDPYE
+369 SVIDSQDSYE

-403 RINGFSID
+403 RINGFSIE

-429 REIIEVAEKHRYF
+429 REIIEVAENHRYF

-457 PSRKIDVISFY
+457 PIRKIDVISIY

-475 FSETK
+475 FTETK
-480 PEEGLLMRVALLA
+480 PEEGLLMRAALLA

-547 DGEYRRIIQDNISHL
+547 EVEYRRIIQDNISHL
-562 TPQEWRYAF
+562 PPQEWRYAF

-589 KSPFWLNRSEE
+589 KSPFWLNRAEE

-605 NKSSSARNYDIHL
+605 NKSSSARNFDIHL

-631 SCYER
+631 SYYER

-651 VYEVRFRGNHFSL
+651 VYEVRFRGNHFSI
-664 NLIGGEEA
+664 NKVGGEEE

>member
-39 EVLKKLLQDINTAL
+39 EVRKKLLQDINTAL
-53 LDTNVG
+53 IDTNVG

-108 YKTRNSSTK
+108 YETRKSSTK
-117 FFESLVENRRII
+117 FFESLVENRRIF

-152 DPTVQGALKTLD
+152 DPTIQGALESLD

-230 KIDGRLEREFT
+230 KIDSHLEREFS

-270 GLINNL
+270 VLINNL

-289 EIDFETVEISH
+289 EIDFETIEISH
-300 VKIIIS
+300 IEIIVS
-306 VLDFLSENKM
+306 VLDFLSKNKM
-316 PEVSSILERSIVNK
+316 TDASSILECSIVNK
-330 TLKDRIYFHV
+330 TLKDRVYFHV
-340 ISTFLEH
+340 ISTFIEH
-347 HGDTLDT
+347 QGDTLDT
-354 SYKNWYRIFKNLIDN
+354 SYKNWYRIFRNLINN
-369 SVIESQDPYE
+369 SVIDSQDSYE

-429 REIIEVAEKHRYF
+429 REIIEVAENHRYF

-457 PSRKIDVISFY
+457 PSRKIDVISIY

-475 FSETK
+475 FTETE
-480 PEEGLLMRVALLA
+480 PEEGLLMRAALLA

-507 LYRDNSNESSGF
+507 LYRDNSNESSGS

-540 VDITKPL
+540 LDMTKPL
-547 DGEYRRIIQDNISHL
+547 DVEYRRIIQENISNIA
-562 TPQEWRYAF
+562 PQEWRYAF
-571 ISYYETMFSKMD
+571 IAYYETMFSKMTP
-583 SSQYRM
+583 SQYRM

-618 IALEEKLKELGIQ
+618 IALEEKLKELGIK
-631 SCYER
+631 SDYR
-636 EKGIESTNR
+636 SEKSIGTTDR

-678 PRLSFLDIAE
+678 STLSFLDIAE
-688 LLKNKIHY
+688 YLNNKLH

>member
-39 EVLKKLLQDINTAL
+39 EVRKKLLQDINTAL
-53 LDTNVG
+53 IDTNVG

-71 HGKFIPLDGQ
+71 NGKFIPLDGQ

-108 YKTRNSSTK
+108 YETRKSSTK
-117 FFESLVENRRII
+117 FFESLVENRRIF
-129 FTKTKSPSEIIKDEP
+129 FTKTKSPSEIITDEP

-171 YEFDYVSVLS
+171 YGFDYVSVLS
-181 DANNQKLVFNF
+181 DSNNQKLVFNF

-220 FKARFIDRIK
+220 FKARLIDRIK
-230 KIDGRLEREFT
+230 KIDSHLEREFS

-270 GLINNL
+270 VLINNL

-398 LAEGN
+398 LAEEN
-403 RINGFSID
+403 RINGFSIE

-421 LITADDSY
+421 LITSDDSY
-429 REIIEVAEKHRYF
+429 REVIEGAEKHRYF

-457 PSRKIDVISFY
+457 PSKKIDIISSY
-468 WNKISKM
+468 WNKISEM
-475 FSETK
+475 FTETK
-480 PEEGLLMRVALLA
+480 PKEGLLMRTALLS
-493 LGDYTMTTANNYKT
+493 LGDYTVYIGNYKT
-507 LYRDNSNESSGF
+507 LCLDNPNETG
-519 APSLK
+519 SLK
-524 SLFSSRNEY
+524 SLFSSQNEY
-533 VKRLLDE
+533 VKKLLDKI
-540 VDITKPL
+540 DITKPL
-547 DGEYRRIIQDNISHL
+547 DDEYRRIIQENLKNIDKKS
-562 TPQEWRYAF
+562 WRYAF
-571 ISYYETMFSKMD
+571 ITYYETMFNKM
-583 SSQYRM
+583 SLSEF
-589 KSPFWLNRSEE
+589 KLIAPKIKEEE

-605 NKSSSARNYDIHL
+605 NKASSGKNVDIHL
-618 IALEEKLKELGIQ
+618 LALKEKLRELGISSDYYSDQ
-631 SCYER
+631 
-636 EKGIESTNR
+636 GVDGVR
-645 ILYVNE
+645 ILDVN
-651 VYEVRFRGNHFSL
+651 
-664 NLIGGEEA
+664 GGDFIIE
-672 EEEHFD
+672 FD
-678 PRLSFLDIAE
+678 GCYDMINQSSGTYYFKKSDESNYYPYSGYFVEFAQY
-688 LLKNKIHY
+688 LKNEIDK

>member
-6 AKYNL
+6 KKYNL
-11 KSLLENYRVVIP
+11 KSLLNEYKVVIP

-39 EVLKKLLQDINTAL
+39 EVRKKLLQDINTAL
-53 LDTNVG
+53 IDTNVG

-71 HGKFIPLDGQ
+71 NGKFIPLDGQ

-108 YKTRNSSTK
+108 YETRNSSTQ
-117 FFESLVENRRII
+117 FFKSLFENRKI
-129 FTKTKSPSEIIKDEP
+129 FFTETKSPSEIITDEP

-181 DANNQKLVFNF
+181 DSNNQKLVFNF

-230 KIDGRLEREFT
+230 KLDGHLEREFS

-270 GLINNL
+270 ALINNL

-398 LAEGN
+398 LAEEN
-403 RINGFSID
+403 RINGFSIE

-421 LITADDSY
+421 LITSDDSY
-429 REIIEVAEKHRYF
+429 REVIEGAEKHRYF

-457 PSRKIDVISFY
+457 PSKKIDIISSY
-468 WNKISKM
+468 WNKISEM
-475 FSETK
+475 FTETK
-480 PEEGLLMRVALLA
+480 PKEGLLMRTALLS
-493 LGDYTMTTANNYKT
+493 LGDYTVYIGNYKT
-507 LYRDNSNESSGF
+507 LCLDNPNETG
-519 APSLK
+519 SLK
-524 SLFSSRNEY
+524 SLFSSQNEY
-533 VKRLLDE
+533 VKKLLDKI
-540 VDITKPL
+540 DITKPL
-547 DGEYRRIIQDNISHL
+547 DDEYRRIIQENLKNIDKKS
-562 TPQEWRYAF
+562 WRYAF
-571 ISYYETMFSKMD
+571 ITYYETMFNKM
-583 SSQYRM
+583 
-589 KSPFWLNRSEE
+589 SPSEFKLIAPKIKEEE

-605 NKSSSARNYDIHL
+605 NKASSGKNVDIHL
-618 IALEEKLKELGIQ
+618 LALKEKLRELGISSDYYSDQ
-631 SCYER
+631 
-636 EKGIESTNR
+636 GVDGVR
-645 ILYVNE
+645 ILDVN
-651 VYEVRFRGNHFSL
+651 
-664 NLIGGEEA
+664 GGDFIIE
-672 EEEHFD
+672 FD
-678 PRLSFLDIAE
+678 GCYDMINQSSGTYYFKKSDESNYYPYSGYFVEFAQY
-688 LLKNKIHY
+688 LKNEIDK

>member
-39 EVLKKLLQDINTAL
+39 EVRKKLLQDINTAL
-53 LDTNVG
+53 IDTNVG

-71 HGKFIPLDGQ
+71 NGKFIPLDGQ
-81 QRLTTLFLVYLFA
+81 QRLTTLFLVYIFA

-230 KIDGRLEREFT
+230 KIDGRLEREFS

-270 GLINNL
+270 VLINNL

-300 VKIIIS
+300 IKIIIS
-306 VLDFLSENKM
+306 VLNFLSQNKVTD
-316 PEVSSILERSIVNK
+316 VSSILERSIVHK
-330 TLKDRIYFHV
+330 TLKDRVYFHV
-340 ISTFLEH
+340 ISTFLEQ
-347 HGDTLDT
+347 HGATLDT
-354 SYKNWYRIFKNLIDN
+354 SYKNWYRIFRNLINN
-369 SVIESQDPYE
+369 SVIDSQDSYE

-457 PSRKIDVISFY
+457 PSRKIDVISIY

-480 PEEGLLMRVALLA
+480 PKEGLLMRAALLA

-507 LYRDNSNESSGF
+507 LCQDSPNGNSGS

-533 VKRLLDE
+533 VKKLLDE
-540 VDITKPL
+540 LDITKPL
-547 DGEYRRIIQDNISHL
+547 EVEYRRIIQDNISNIA
-562 TPQEWRYAF
+562 PQEWRYAF
-571 ISYYETMFSKMD
+571 IAYYETMFSKMTT
-583 SSQYRM
+583 SQYRM

-605 NKSSSARNYDIHL
+605 NKSSSARNNDIHL

-631 SCYER
+631 SCYES

-645 ILYVNE
+645 VLYINE
-651 VYEVRFRGNHFSL
+651 VYEVRFRGNHFSI
-664 NLIGGEEA
+664 NKIGGEEE

-678 PRLSFLDIAE
+678 PTLSFLDIAE

>member
-39 EVLKKLLQDINTAL
+39 EVRKKLLQDINTAL
-53 LDTNVG
+53 IDTNVG

-71 HGKFIPLDGQ
+71 NGKFIPLDGQ

-108 YKTRNSSTK
+108 YETRKSSTK
-117 FFESLVENRRII
+117 FFESLVENRRIF

-152 DPTVQGALKTLD
+152 DPTIQGALESLD

-220 FKARFIDRIK
+220 FKARLIDRIK
-230 KIDGRLEREFT
+230 KIDIHLEREFT
-241 QNIDT
+241 QKIDT

-270 GLINNL
+270 ALINNL

-300 VKIIIS
+300 IKIIVS
-306 VLDFLSENKM
+306 VLDFLTQNKV

-330 TLKDRIYFHV
+330 NLKDRVYFHV

-347 HGDTLDT
+347 HGDTIDT
-354 SYKNWYRIFKNLIDN
+354 SYKNWYRIFRNLINN
-369 SVIESQDPYE
+369 SVIDSQESYE

-451 FEANDL
+451 FDANDL
-457 PSRKIDVISFY
+457 PSRKIDIISIY
-468 WNKISKM
+468 WNKIAKM
-475 FSETK
+475 FTETK
-480 PEEGLLMRVALLA
+480 PEEGLLMRAALLA

-507 LYRDNSNESSGF
+507 LYRDNSNESSGS

-571 ISYYETMFSKMD
+571 IAYYETMFSKMTP
-583 SSQYRM
+583 SQYRM

-618 IALEEKLKELGIQ
+618 IALEEKLKELGIK
-631 SCYER
+631 SDYR
-636 EKGIESTNR
+636 SEKSIGTTDR

-678 PRLSFLDIAE
+678 STLSFLDIAE
-688 LLKNKIHY
+688 YLNNKLH

>member
-1 MQEIN
+1 M
-6 AKYNL
+6 
-11 KSLLENYRVVIP
+11 
-23 LIQRDYAQ
+23 
-31 GRKDKRTT
+31 
-39 EVLKKLLQDINTAL
+39 
-53 LDTNVG
+53 
-59 PLDLNFIYGKST
+59 
-71 HGKFIPLDGQ
+71 
-81 QRLTTLFLVYLFA
+81 
-94 YRDNDECDFLGNFS
+94 
-108 YKTRNSSTK
+108 
-117 FFESLVENRRII
+117 
-129 FTKTKSPSEIIKDEP
+129 
-144 WFADSWQL
+144 
-152 DPTVQGALKTLD
+152 KTLD

-171 YEFDYVSVLS
+171 YGFDYVSVLS
-181 DANNQKLVFNF
+181 DSNNQKLVFNF

-220 FKARFIDRIK
+220 FKARLIDRIK
-230 KIDGRLEREFT
+230 KIDSHLEREFS

-270 GLINNL
+270 VLINNL

-300 VKIIIS
+300 IKIIVS
-306 VLDFLSENKM
+306 VLDFLSQNKV
-316 PEVSSILERSIVNK
+316 PEVSSILEGSIVDK
-330 TLKDRIYFHV
+330 KLKDRVYFHV

-347 HGDTLDT
+347 HGDSLDT
-354 SYKNWYRIFKNLIDN
+354 SYKNWYRIFRNLINN
-369 SVIESQDPYE
+369 SVIDSQESYE

-429 REIIEVAEKHRYF
+429 GEVREVAENHPYF

-451 FEANDL
+451 FEADDL
-457 PSRKIDVISFY
+457 PSRKIDVISIY

-475 FSETK
+475 FTETK
-480 PEEGLLMRVALLA
+480 HEEGLLMRAALLA

-507 LYRDNSNESSGF
+507 LYQDNSNESSGS

-533 VKRLLDE
+533 VKKLLDE
-540 VDITKPL
+540 LDMNKPL
-547 DGEYRRIIQDNISHL
+547 DVEYRRIIQENISNIA
-562 TPQEWRYAF
+562 PQEWRYAF
-571 ISYYETMFSKMD
+571 IAYYETMFSKMTP
-583 SSQYRM
+583 SQYRM

-631 SCYER
+631 SCYES

-645 ILYVNE
+645 ILYINE

-678 PRLSFLDIAE
+678 STLSFLDIAE
-688 LLKNKIHY
+688 YLNNKLH

>member
-39 EVLKKLLQDINTAL
+39 EVRKKLLQDINTAL
-53 LDTNVG
+53 IDTNVG

-71 HGKFIPLDGQ
+71 NGKFIPLDGQ

-108 YKTRNSSTK
+108 YETRKSSTK
-117 FFESLVENRRII
+117 FFESLVENRRIF
-129 FTKTKSPSEIIKDEP
+129 FTKTKSPSEIITDEP

-171 YEFDYVSVLS
+171 YGFDYVSVLS
-181 DANNQKLVFNF
+181 DSSNQKLVFNF

-230 KIDGRLEREFT
+230 KIDSHLEREFSH
-241 QNIDT
+241 NIDT

-270 GLINNL
+270 VLINNL

-398 LAEGN
+398 LAEEN
-403 RINGFSID
+403 RINGFSIE

-421 LITADDSY
+421 LITSDDSY
-429 REIIEVAEKHRYF
+429 REVIEGAEKHRYF

-457 PSRKIDVISFY
+457 PSKKIDIISSY
-468 WNKISKM
+468 WNKISEM
-475 FSETK
+475 FTETK
-480 PEEGLLMRVALLA
+480 PKEGLLMRTALLS
-493 LGDYTMTTANNYKT
+493 LGDYTVYIGNYKT
-507 LYRDNSNESSGF
+507 LCLDNPNETG
-519 APSLK
+519 SLK
-524 SLFSSRNEY
+524 SLFSSQNEY
-533 VKRLLDE
+533 VKKLLDKI
-540 VDITKPL
+540 DITKPL
-547 DGEYRRIIQDNISHL
+547 DDEYRRIIQENLKNIDKKS
-562 TPQEWRYAF
+562 WRYAF
-571 ISYYETMFSKMD
+571 ITYYETMFNKM
-583 SSQYRM
+583 SLSEF
-589 KSPFWLNRSEE
+589 KLIAPKIKEEE

-605 NKSSSARNYDIHL
+605 NKASSGKNVDIHL
-618 IALEEKLKELGIQ
+618 LALKEKLRELGISSDYYSDQ
-631 SCYER
+631 
-636 EKGIESTNR
+636 GVDGVR
-645 ILYVNE
+645 ILDVN
-651 VYEVRFRGNHFSL
+651 
-664 NLIGGEEA
+664 GGDFIIE
-672 EEEHFD
+672 FD
-678 PRLSFLDIAE
+678 GCYDMINQSSGTYYFKKSDESNYYPYSGYFVEFAQY
-688 LLKNKIHY
+688 LKNEIDK

>member
-6 AKYNL
+6 VKYNL
-11 KSLLENYRVVIP
+11 KSLLENYLVVIP

-39 EVLKKLLQDINTAL
+39 EVRKKLLQDINSAL

-71 HGKFIPLDGQ
+71 NGKFIPLDGQ

-94 YRDNDECDFLGNFS
+94 YRNNDECDFLGNFS
-108 YKTRNSSTK
+108 YKTRDSSKK
-117 FFESLVENRRII
+117 FFKSLFENRKSF
-129 FTKTKSPSEIIKDEP
+129 FTETESPSEIITDQP

-164 DISDSFD
+164 DISASFD
-171 YEFDYVSVLS
+171 YGFDYVSILS
-181 DANNQKLVFNF
+181 DSNNQKLVFNF

-230 KIDGRLEREFT
+230 KLDSHLEREFT
-241 QNIDT
+241 QKIDT

-270 GLINNL
+270 VLINNL

-289 EIDFETVEISH
+289 EIDFETIEISH
-300 VKIIIS
+300 IEIIVS
-306 VLDFLSENKM
+306 VLDFLSKNKM
-316 PEVSSILERSIVNK
+316 TDASSILEYSIVNK
-330 TLKDRIYFHV
+330 TLKDRVYFHV
-340 ISTFLEH
+340 ISTFIEH
-347 HGDTLDT
+347 QGDTLDT
-354 SYKNWYRIFKNLIDN
+354 SYKNWYRIFRNLINN
-369 SVIESQDPYE
+369 SVIDSQDSYE

-398 LAEGN
+398 IAEGN

-429 REIIEVAEKHRYF
+429 REIIEVAENHRYF

-457 PSRKIDVISFY
+457 PSRKIDVISIY

-475 FSETK
+475 FTETK
-480 PEEGLLMRVALLA
+480 PEEGLLMRAALLA

-645 ILYVNE
+645 ILYINE
-651 VYEVRFRGNHFSL
+651 VYEVRFRGNHFSI
-664 NLIGGEEA
+664 NKIGGEEE

-678 PRLSFLDIAE
+678 PTLSFLDIAE
-688 LLKNKIHY
+688 YLNNKLH

>member
-6 AKYNL
+6 EKYNL
-11 KSLLENYRVVIP
+11 KSLLNEYKVVIP

-39 EVLKKLLQDINTAL
+39 EVRKKLLQDINAAL

-59 PLDLNFIYGKST
+59 PLDLNFIYGKSIN
-71 HGKFIPLDGQ
+71 GKFIPLDGQ

-94 YRDNDECDFLGNFS
+94 YRDNDECNFLSNFS
-108 YKTRNSSTK
+108 YETRNSSTQ
-117 FFESLVENRRII
+117 FFKSLFENRKNF
-129 FTKTKSPSEIIKDEP
+129 FTETESPSEIITDQP

-164 DISDSFD
+164 DISDFFD
-171 YEFDYVSVLS
+171 YGFDYVSILS
-181 DANNQKLVFNF
+181 DSNNPKLVFNF

-220 FKARFIDRIK
+220 FKARLIDRIK
-230 KIDGRLEREFT
+230 KIDSHLEREFS

-270 GLINNL
+270 VLINNL

-300 VKIIIS
+300 IKIIVS

-316 PEVSSILERSIVNK
+316 PEVSSILERSIVK
-330 TLKDRIYFHV
+330 KYLKDRIYFHV

-354 SYKNWYRIFKNLIDN
+354 SYKNWYRIFKNLINN
-369 SVIESQDPYE
+369 SVIDSQESYE

-421 LITADDSY
+421 LLTADDSY
-429 REIIEVAEKHRYF
+429 REIIEVAEKNRYF

-457 PSRKIDVISFY
+457 PSRKIDVISIY

-475 FSETK
+475 FTETK
-480 PEEGLLMRVALLA
+480 PEEGLLMRAALLA

-507 LYRDNSNESSGF
+507 LYRDNSNESSGS

-540 VDITKPL
+540 LDMTKPL
-547 DGEYRRIIQDNISHL
+547 DVEYRRIIQENISNIA
-562 TPQEWRYAF
+562 PQEWRYAF
-571 ISYYETMFSKMD
+571 IAYYETMFSKMTP
-583 SSQYRM
+583 SQYRM

-618 IALEEKLKELGIQ
+618 IALEEKLKELGIK
-631 SCYER
+631 SDYR
-636 EKGIESTNR
+636 SEKSIGTTDR

-678 PRLSFLDIAE
+678 STLSFLDIAE
-688 LLKNKIHY
+688 YLNNKLH

>member
-39 EVLKKLLQDINTAL
+39 EVRKKLLQDINTAL
-53 LDTNVG
+53 IDTNVG

-71 HGKFIPLDGQ
+71 NGKFIPLDGQ

-108 YKTRNSSTK
+108 YKTRKSSTQ
-117 FFESLVENRRII
+117 FFKSLFENRKNI
-129 FTKTKSPSEIIKDEP
+129 FIETKSPSEIITDEP

-171 YEFDYVSVLS
+171 YGFDYVSVLS
-181 DANNQKLVFNF
+181 DSNNQKLVFNF

-220 FKARFIDRIK
+220 FKARLIDRIK
-230 KIDGRLEREFT
+230 KIDSHLEREFS

-270 GLINNL
+270 VLINNL

-300 VKIIIS
+300 IKIIVS

-316 PEVSSILERSIVNK
+316 PEVSSILERSIVK
-330 TLKDRIYFHV
+330 KYLKDRIYFHV

-354 SYKNWYRIFKNLIDN
+354 SYKNWYRIFRNLINN
-369 SVIESQDPYE
+369 SVIDSQESYE

-475 FSETK
+475 FTETK

-605 NKSSSARNYDIHL
+605 NKRSSARNYDIHL

-631 SCYER
+631 SCYES

-645 ILYVNE
+645 ILYINE

-678 PRLSFLDIAE
+678 PTLSFLDIAE
-688 LLKNKIHY
+688 YLDNKLH

>member
-39 EVLKKLLQDINTAL
+39 EVRKKLLQDINTAL
-53 LDTNVG
+53 IDTNIG

-71 HGKFIPLDGQ
+71 NGKFIPLDGQ

-94 YRDNDECDFLGNFS
+94 YRDNDDCDFLGNFS
-108 YKTRNSSTK
+108 YETRNSSK
-117 FFESLVENRRII
+117 QFFKSLFENRKSF
-129 FTKTKSPSEIIKDEP
+129 FTETKGPSEIITDQP

-181 DANNQKLVFNF
+181 DSSNQKLVFNF

-230 KIDGRLEREFT
+230 KLDSHLEREFT
-241 QNIDT
+241 QKIDT

-270 GLINNL
+270 ALINNL

-300 VKIIIS
+300 IKIIVS
-306 VLDFLSENKM
+306 VLDFLSKNKM
-316 PEVSSILERSIVNK
+316 TDASSILECSIVNK
-330 TLKDRIYFHV
+330 TLKDRVYFHV
-340 ISTFLEH
+340 ISTFIEH
-347 HGDTLDT
+347 QGDTLDT
-354 SYKNWYRIFKNLIDN
+354 SYKNWYRIFRNLINN
-369 SVIESQDPYE
+369 SVIDSQDSYE

-451 FEANDL
+451 FDANDL
-457 PSRKIDVISFY
+457 PSRKIDIISIY
-468 WNKISKM
+468 WNKIAKM
-475 FSETK
+475 FTETK
-480 PEEGLLMRVALLA
+480 PEEGLLMRAALLA

-507 LYRDNSNESSGF
+507 LYRDNSNESSGS

-571 ISYYETMFSKMD
+571 IAYYETMFSKMTP
-583 SSQYRM
+583 SQYRM

-618 IALEEKLKELGIQ
+618 IALEEKLKELGIK
-631 SCYER
+631 SDYR
-636 EKGIESTNR
+636 SEKSIGTTDR

-678 PRLSFLDIAE
+678 STLSFLDIAE
-688 LLKNKIHY
+688 YLNNKLH

>member
-39 EVLKKLLQDINTAL
+39 EVRKKLLQDINTAL
-53 LDTNVG
+53 IDTNVG

-71 HGKFIPLDGQ
+71 NGKFIPLDGQ

-108 YKTRNSSTK
+108 YETRKSSAK
-117 FFESLVENRRII
+117 FFESLVENRRIF
-129 FTKTKSPSEIIKDEP
+129 FTKAKSPSEIIKDEP

-171 YEFDYVSVLS
+171 YGFDYVSVLS
-181 DANNQKLVFNF
+181 DSSNQKLVFNF

-230 KIDGRLEREFT
+230 KIDSHLEREFSH
-241 QNIDT
+241 NIDT

-270 GLINNL
+270 VLINDL

-289 EIDFETVEISH
+289 EIDFETIEISH
-300 VKIIIS
+300 IEIIVS
-306 VLDFLSENKM
+306 VLDFLSKNKM
-316 PEVSSILERSIVNK
+316 TDASSILECSIVNK
-330 TLKDRIYFHV
+330 TLKDRVYFHV
-340 ISTFLEH
+340 ISTFIEH
-347 HGDTLDT
+347 QGDTLDT
-354 SYKNWYRIFKNLIDN
+354 SYKNWYRIFRNLINN
-369 SVIESQDPYE
+369 SVIDSQDSYE

-429 REIIEVAEKHRYF
+429 REIIEVAENHRYF

-451 FEANDL
+451 FEENDL
-457 PSRKIDVISFY
+457 PSRKIDDISIY

-475 FSETK
+475 FTETK
-480 PEEGLLMRVALLA
+480 PEEGLLMRA
-493 LGDYTMTTANNYKT
+493 MTTANNYKT
-507 LYRDNSNESSGF
+507 LYRNNSNESSGY

-631 SCYER
+631 SYYQS

-678 PRLSFLDIAE
+678 PTLSFLDIAE
-688 LLKNKIHY
+688 YLNNKLH